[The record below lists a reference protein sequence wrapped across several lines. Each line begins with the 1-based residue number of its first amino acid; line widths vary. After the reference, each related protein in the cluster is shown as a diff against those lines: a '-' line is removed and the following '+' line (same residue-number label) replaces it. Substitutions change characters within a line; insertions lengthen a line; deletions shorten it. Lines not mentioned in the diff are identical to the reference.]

1 MSAAECDSDE
11 SIEPVCIN
19 VDVIRCTAV
28 RISQYRTPSAA
39 RTISTALPLIYI
51 PQMQLNRFSYS
62 KTESQLTIPDIKT
75 VNSALPCP
83 LSSVCSPW
91 DQSGWR
97 CERGR
102 CRCSRSRQREELHRL
117 SRASRARPTHG
128 AQMHVASA
136 GAAAVAVP
144 GRSRTT
150 SQLAAWLTLVH
161 TGEHSLSW
169 CVSASRLQLV
179 SHALDIFFACA
190 PSAAAFITV

>member
-1 MSAAECDSDE
+1 MHSCQDFTLLLSL
-11 SIEPVCIN
+11 
-19 VDVIRCTAV
+19 
-28 RISQYRTPSAA
+28 
-39 RTISTALPLIYI
+39 STGHRVLPALALIYI

-75 VNSALPCP
+75 VNSVPPCP

-161 TGEHSLSW
+161 SLSW

-179 SHALDIFFACA
+179 SHALDIFLHVLRQLLPLLQCKTYVNTSLLTAGNA
-190 PSAAAFITV
+190 SS